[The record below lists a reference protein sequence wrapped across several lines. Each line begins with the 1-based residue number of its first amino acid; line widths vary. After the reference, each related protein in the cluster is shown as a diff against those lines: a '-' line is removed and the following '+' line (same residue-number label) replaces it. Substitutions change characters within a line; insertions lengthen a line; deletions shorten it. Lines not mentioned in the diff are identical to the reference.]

1 MLSVTHN
8 DGRSEPLINIQNCEI
23 EEEVNGAFTLS
34 FASFFVDNPGYDLLE
49 EESIVD
55 LDGQEFRMT
64 DYKQKRLSKSVS
76 GPHVF
81 FDLIHHRVEGI
92 QGGTRTAEE
101 QAAFIL
107 NGSGWTWEVQGEI
120 LPQLF
125 LDAFGNSNAVQL
137 IRLMCETLKCEV
149 QIMPGK
155 HLVFAKQIGKDDD
168 FQFRS
173 KYNIKDITRSVS
185 TTDLFTAIK
194 ATGANGLTVEYRAP
208 TWEQFKINGKPRYAD
223 PVTNE
228 EMVTEESLLA
238 FAEQELGD
246 RWIPQVSTDVS
257 VAELQEQ
264 GYEGVPGLGDRI
276 WLIEPS
282 MGLPLQTR
290 VMKRKGNPFQKGKF
304 VVTLSNI
311 KQSFTDILT
320 ETRVEIDKNARE
332 FRSRIEQTN
341 QNILFEVQRL
351 NGEFVESYAQMNIL
365 SDEIN
370 QRVRTITHEQDLQEV
385 LSTANSYADAKAIEG
400 QGYTDSALQTVT
412 ERLTIAESSI
422 VQQAAMIESKVNVTT
437 FETGLLNANAYADSV
452 AVQALGNAQ
461 VYAET
466 KANEARLAA
475 EAVAAAEASLA
486 ETNANAY
493 ADGIVT
499 DEEQARINDAAA
511 KLTEA
516 KQYAEQKAVEAE
528 SAANAYADGATAPIV
543 TRITNAESSITQL
556 SNDIT
561 SRVREDVYLVDKQN
575 LQGDIDSLE
584 GTTGNL
590 SSRLYSAES
599 SISQQAGEISS
610 KVSYTDYNGNQ
621 VMSMLN
627 QTATTFKMQ
636 AEKIDLTGIV
646 RVADSIEMGTTGNGA
661 TKAIKFNGT
670 DAWIYSQG
678 AFNLTIDTSDLYLLG
693 TTHVSGLDLSSASYV
708 NWGSHAPDTVAR
720 FG

>member
-8 DGRSEPLINIQNCEI
+8 DGRSEPLINIQGAEI

-34 FASFFVDNPGYDLLE
+34 FASFFVDNPGYELLE

-55 LDGQEFRMT
+55 LAGHEFVVKQLEEENGWKQIVAVH
-64 DYKQKRLSKSVS
+64 DYFS
-76 GPHVF
+76 
-81 FDLIHHRVEGI
+81 LIDSW
-92 QGGTRTAEE
+92 QDATYGGTRTMEDLAP
-101 QAAFIL
+101 FIL
-107 NGSGWTWEVQGEI
+107 FGTGWTWEVEPGIPAGFVPNFGDDNRLALIQTACTALECEVDIVPNRHLRFAKEI
-120 LPQLF
+120 GQDRDSQLRI
-125 LDAFGNSNAVQL
+125 GHN
-137 IRLMCETLKCEV
+137 IETLKRS
-149 QIMPGK
+149 IDTTR
-155 HLVFAKQIGKDDD
+155 LVTVGRGQ
-168 FQFRS
+168 
-173 KYNIKDITRSVS
+173 
-185 TTDLFTAIK
+185 
-194 ATGANGLTVEYRAP
+194 GANDLKVEWRSPNIALYGERYGEVIVDERFTSADNLREKVRQNTQDTPETTIELTMSEIRKAGYHNS
-208 TWEQFKINGKPRYAD
+208 ID
-223 PVTNE
+223 
-228 EMVTEESLLA
+228 
-238 FAEQELGD
+238 LGD
-246 RWIPQVSTDVS
+246 WVWVIDERKK
-257 VAELQEQ
+257 L
-264 GYEGVPGLGDRI
+264 
-276 WLIEPS
+276 LIHVRVTKIKS
-282 MGLPLQTR
+282 FPLS
-290 VMKRKGNPFQKGKF
+290 GESPII
-304 VVTLSNI
+304 TLSNVMQTEQDLLAEVDI
-311 KQSFTDILT
+311 KID
-320 ETRVEIDKNARE
+320 ETKRE
-332 FRSRIEQTN
+332 YRSKFEQTN
-341 QNILFEVQRL
+341 EKFFFEVQRL

-452 AVQALGNAQ
+452 AVQALGDAQ

-466 KANEARLAA
+466 KANEARLSA

-516 KQYAEQKAVEAE
+516 KQYAEQKAAEAE
-528 SAANAYADGATAPIV
+528 NAANAYADGATAPIV

-693 TTHVSGLDLSSASYV
+693 TTHVSGLDLSGASYV